1 MKFWVGSNDV
11 GPHGFSGL
19 TEIDAPDLDKAKRLA
34 ALMFD
39 MLPKPTTAKKS
50 TWFFGDRPRRK
61 DRVLRIAVVPREEM
75 RNIPGGTGPGGIKVP
90 SQYVVEI
97 KKP

>member
-39 MLPKPTTAKKS
+39 MLPVLTQA
-50 TWFFGDRPRRK
+50 WLRRK

>member
-19 TEIDAPDLDKAKRLA
+19 TEIDATDLDKAKRVA

-39 MLPKPTTAKKS
+39 KLPV
-50 TWFFGDRPRRK
+50 DPRRT
-61 DRVLRIAVVPREEM
+61 DRVLRIAVVPQKEM
-75 RNIPGGTGPGGIKVP
+75 RNIPGGTDPGGLKVP
-90 SQYVVEI
+90 SEYVVEI